1 MRPFFSMLKMRFINS
16 MQYRAAAWAG
26 VMTQFFWGFM
36 ELLLY
41 LTLSRE
47 NPTAFTMTLPQLT
60 SYLWLRQAFFAMFLL
75 WSVDQDILDMIMNGD
90 VAYEVIRPVSLYS
103 LWFARNL
110 GSRASKVA
118 LRCVPILV
126 VSLILPKPY
135 WLSLPPDLFSGIGF
149 VVSII
154 ALWRMDV
161 EKHLDEDKKQILE
174 RQKAAVIAEGGKWID
189 PEERERLEQEKA
201 DREAEEERIKE
212 LKARCKK
219 EGKNFEEENRK
230 YLEAQEKRKNSFI
243 GKLLGE
249 YYTVR
254 NRITWQREKGRG
266 SKSNWKN
273 SMEDIWFATK
283 SDDYTFNIDDVKIR
297 RRVIAP
303 YRDEGE
309 PKDWQETGNGK
320 FRDTHPSNFWDDITV
335 PFWSMA
341 ENTAHPAQKPEKLMA
356 KLILASSNEG
366 DLVFDPFAGSGT
378 ACVTAKKL
386 GRRFIGIEKNERYC
400 VWAQQRLEMAE
411 DDKTIQGYEQGVFR
425 ERNYRR

>member
-1 MRPFFSMLKMRFINS
+1 MNKSSRNKTIDIEIDEGRD
-16 MQYRAAAWAG
+16 
-26 VMTQFFWGFM
+26 
-36 ELLLY
+36 Y
-41 LTLSRE
+41 LDRC
-47 NPTAFTMTLPQLT
+47 
-60 SYLWLRQAFFAMFLL
+60 LRT
-75 WSVDQDILDMIMNGD
+75 GD
-90 VAYEVIRPVSLYS
+90 VKDQARDLSGTIICADMLDVCEYIPAGCADLMIVDPPYNLTKDYTGESFRKMKPGEYEEYTRRWLDATRHVLKE
-103 LWFARNL
+103 N
-110 GSRASKVA
+110 GSVYVCCDWES
-118 LRCVPILV
+118 
-126 VSLILPKPY
+126 SLI
-135 WLSLPPDLFSGIGF
+135 
-149 VVSII
+149 
-154 ALWRMDV
+154 
-161 EKHLDEDKKQILE
+161 
-174 RQKAAVIAEGGKWID
+174 
-189 PEERERLEQEKA
+189 
-201 DREAEEERIKE
+201 
-212 LKARCKK
+212 
-219 EGKNFEEENRK
+219 
-230 YLEAQEKRKNSFI
+230 I

-273 SMEDIWFATK
+273 SMEDIWFATR
-283 SDDYTFNIDDVKIR
+283 SDEYKFNIDDVKIR

-356 KLILASSNEG
+356 KLILASSDEG

-411 DDKTIQGYEQGVFR
+411 NDKTIQGYKQGVFR